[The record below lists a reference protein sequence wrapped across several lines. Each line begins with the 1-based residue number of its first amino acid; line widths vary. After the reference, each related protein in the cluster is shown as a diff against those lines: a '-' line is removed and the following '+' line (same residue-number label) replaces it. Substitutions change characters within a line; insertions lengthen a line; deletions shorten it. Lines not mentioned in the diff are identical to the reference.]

1 MDLIVSEVK
10 EIKGD
15 LFTSPDSLAHC
26 VSKDLKMGAGI
37 AVIFKKKFGQVEEL
51 MSQNPQVGG
60 LVLLKEEDRTIFY
73 LVTKEKYWY
82 KPTYK
87 SLESSLVAL
96 NKELEK
102 RNIFKLSIPRI
113 GCGLDNL
120 NWEKV
125 KIIIGKTLP
134 KIIVNVYHL

>member
-1 MDLIVSEVK
+1 M
-10 EIKGD
+10 
-15 LFTSPDSLAHC
+15 AHC
-26 VSKDLKMGAGI
+26 VSRG
-37 AVIFKKKFGQVEEL
+37 FKKKFGQVEEL

-60 LVLLKEEDRTIFY
+60 VVSLKEDTRTIFY

>member
-102 RNIFKLSIPRI
+102 RNINKLSIPRI
-113 GCGLDNL
+113 GCGLDGL

-125 KIIIGKTLP
+125 KIIIQKTLP
-134 KIIVNVYHL
+134 KIEVTSYYI